1 MPAARRLMIAIS
13 AAAILT
19 TGATAASASAA
30 PAIAVPVGCVVAT
43 ASSSDTVLPI
53 GGSGFVPGSVVS
65 LSTATQSKPT
75 PSFLASV
82 QADAAGNIPL
92 RLVTRAPFNSFKTL
106 DQTFSLIASV
116 GGSPVAATTFRQVR
130 GGYTQP
136 SGGSPHRKAR
146 YRARGFAPGKN
157 VYVHFRRGSRTVK
170 TVKLGKANS
179 PCGLVSRKFR
189 LLPVAHPR
197 VGTYKIYVD
206 QASKYSSHTQVQA
219 RGELRIIT
227 VFR

>member
-1 MPAARRLMIAIS
+1 MPAAPRLLTAVS

-30 PAIAVPVGCVVAT
+30 AIAVPVGCVVT
-43 ASSSDTVLPI
+43 TVSSSDLVLPI
-53 GGSGFVPGSVVS
+53 IGSGFTPGSFVS
-65 LSTATQSKPT
+65 FSTVTTSKPT
-75 PSFLASV
+75 PSFLTSV
-82 QADAAGNIPL
+82 QADAAGNI
-92 RLVTRAPFNSFKTL
+92 LVGASRASFNSFKTL

-146 YRARGFAPGKN
+146 YSARGFVPGKN

-189 LLPVAHPR
+189 QLPVARPH
-197 VGTYKIYVD
+197 VGTYRIYVD
-206 QASKYSSHTQVQA
+206 QARRYSSHTQLQA
-219 RGELRIIT
+219 RGELRIVT